1 MWAEVMRMLDE
12 MQRDWPTHRSRRIV
26 IVLLWVPSNV
36 VERALRIVAN
46 LSQQVFR
53 ELQGV
58 SHPQQEWD
66 DL

>member
-1 MWAEVMRMLDE
+1 MLDE

-26 IVLLWVPSNV
+26 IVQLWVPSNV
-36 VERALRIVAN
+36 VKRALRIVAN
-46 LSQQVFR
+46 LSQLVFR

-58 SHPQQEWD
+58 SHPQQEWE

>member
-1 MWAEVMRMLDE
+1 MLDE